1 MGEAMNP
8 SGPEPVTAFKAPEH
22 GKVEPKVPEN
32 GDMRKQKRLF
42 LRELA
47 DLLEKFEA
55 VAETDTP
62 LALDGGQWRFPG
74 GIKRGD

>member
-1 MGEAMNP
+1 MSP
-8 SGPEPVTAFKAPEH
+8 TGPVEIEFKAPEH
-22 GKVEPKVPEN
+22 GTVEPKAPEDGN
-32 GDMRKQKRLF
+32 LRKQKRAF

-47 DLLEKFEA
+47 DLLERYEA

-74 GIKRGD
+74 GIKRGE